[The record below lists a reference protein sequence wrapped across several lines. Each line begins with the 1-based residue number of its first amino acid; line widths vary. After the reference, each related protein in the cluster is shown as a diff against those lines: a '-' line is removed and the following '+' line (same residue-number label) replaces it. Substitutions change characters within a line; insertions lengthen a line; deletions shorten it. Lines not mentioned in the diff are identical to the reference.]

1 MTETSR
7 NQGFLLTKRRGVLS
21 AFAVLLAVILLAV
34 LTTAS
39 VVAQTPGGGSD
50 EICTNPTV
58 IFDPEDDRFTDLVE
72 DCRTLLKLIEDD
84 EITGRS
90 ATDALNWDE
99 NTNIFNWVGV
109 GIRPGAGSGSANPRR
124 VTSLNL
130 YSGTV
135 SSGVGETFTG
145 RVTNNEGNPALTPA
159 LNIHTITRT
168 LTGTLPSELG
178 DLEGLVTLN
187 IGCYA
192 FRAAPWPL
200 CSDKAALEAL
210 DDSQH
215 LAGYLTRGLEGRIP
229 DELGKLTNLRVLQLQ
244 GNRLTG
250 SIPDELGG
258 MTALRTLWL
267 QGNYRLDDKGTTT
280 ATNHTDD
287 DEITGGLDGSIPE
300 ELGNL
305 ADLRSL
311 SLSQNDLSGEIPAT
325 LGNLTAYLTE
335 LYLGE
340 NDLDGSIPAELGN
353 LNEKL
358 ERLHLENQRGDKL
371 TGNIP
376 ENLGSLNNLE
386 ELYLN
391 GNKLD
396 GEIPTTFQSLGELKK
411 LYLNDNKLTG
421 MIPEALRE
429 LRNIEAN
436 SLDLR
441 DNEFSGCIPSRI
453 ISWAGQRGETPIRHI
468 GVDADNMP
476 NTADDTLAGVLNLPS
491 CSAECSISGAAVA
504 SVVSAQQDTPI
515 NALDL
520 NTQCNYLYDLKGD
533 LEGDDN
539 EVLTNWNARTA
550 LFNWT
555 GVEFGEH
562 PNGTSTGLYVTKL
575 DLSAENLAGTLQGSI
590 PSDLRN
596 LTGLQ
601 ELHLQGNQLTGRI
614 PNLDALDH
622 LEKLDLSNNQLS
634 GRIPD
639 SLGSLDRGEGN
650 NGGAALKELRLNNN
664 QLTGKIPG
672 MLGDL
677 TGTDGDG
684 GAISLEVLDLSNNQ
698 LEGALPV
705 NLEKLTKLKELHLK
719 DNQLTGGIPDEWTDG
734 EDGDPDILETLD
746 LSGNQMS
753 DNLSP
758 ALQTLDKLKVLRLNN
773 QKADSEEDR
782 DGFEGPIPSQLGD
795 LFRLQEL
802 DLSDNNFVG
811 LLPEEF
817 KNLTSLRIL
826 RLSNNTLAGTVPER
840 LGVLAQVNLEE
851 IKLSGNRFSGC
862 LPGPFS
868 EVENNDFDMFDP
880 ALTFCGA
887 EPVATPTPVGPTPTP
902 TPMPPSGSEQLFLPL
917 VRR

>member
-39 VVAQTPGGGSD
+39 VVAQAPGGGSD

-90 ATDALNWDE
+90 ATDALNWNE

-109 GIRPGAGSGSANPRR
+109 TIRPGAGSGSANARR
-124 VTSLNL
+124 VTGLSLITN
-130 YSGTV
+130 TT
-135 SSGVGETFTG
+135 SSGVGETFSG
-145 RVTNNEGNPALTPA
+145 RVDNTQTPMTSLTPF
-159 LNIHTITRT
+159 TIDNH

-178 DLEGLVTLN
+178 DLTGLVNLN
-187 IGCYA
+187 ITCVTDTSRDNYS
-192 FRAAPWPL
+192 L
-200 CSDKAALEAL
+200 CNTLPITAGLLTMGL
-210 DDSQH
+210 DGS
-215 LAGYLTRGLEGRIP
+215 IP
-229 DELGKLTNLRVLQLQ
+229 DELGKLTNLRTLYLQ

-250 SIPDELGG
+250 SIPDELGDL
-258 MTALRTLWL
+258 TALRTLWL
-267 QGNYRLDDKGTTT
+267 QGNYRLDNKGTVTGT
-280 ATNHTDD
+280 DPTDD
-287 DEITGGLDGSIPE
+287 DEIVGGLDGSIPE

-311 SLSQNDLSGEIPAT
+311 SLTSNDLSGEIPAA
-325 LGNLTAYLTE
+325 LGNLAELTE

-340 NDLDGSIPAELGN
+340 NDLDGSIPDALGN
-353 LNEKL
+353 LTEKL

-376 ENLGSLNNLE
+376 LTLGNLENLE
-386 ELYLN
+386 DLYLN

-396 GEIPTTFQSLGELKK
+396 GEIPTSLGSLGELKK

-429 LRNIEAN
+429 LRNVEAQQ
-436 SLDLR
+436 LDLR

-453 ISWAGQRGETPIRHI
+453 IDWAGQRGDSSFRHI
-468 GVDADNMP
+468 GIDADGEDR
-476 NTADDTLAGVLNLPS
+476 TADDTLAGVLNLPS
-491 CSAECSISGAAVA
+491 CSAECRITGAAVA
-504 SVVSAQQDTPI
+504 SVVTALGDTPI

-520 NTQCNYLYDLKGD
+520 NTQCNRLYDLKGD
-533 LEGDDN
+533 LEGEDN

-562 PNGTSTGLYVTKL
+562 PDGETEGLFVTKL
-575 DLSAENLAGTLQGSI
+575 DLSDEVLGGTPLQGSI

-596 LTGLQ
+596 LTGLK
-601 ELHLQGNQLTGRI
+601 ELHLNNNQLTGRI
-614 PNLDALDH
+614 PNLDALDY

-634 GRIPD
+634 GRIPN
-639 SLGSLDRGEGN
+639 SLGDLDRNGN
-650 NGGAALKELRLNNN
+650 APNTGADSGAALKELRLNDN
-664 QLTGKIPG
+664 QLTGKIPPD
-672 MLGDL
+672 LGDL
-677 TGTDGDG
+677 TGTDGGEKD
-684 GAISLEVLDLSNNQ
+684 ISLEVLDLSNNQ
-698 LEGALPV
+698 LDGDIPAA
-705 NLEKLTKLKELHLK
+705 LEKLTKLKELHLQG
-719 DNQLTGGIPDEWTDG
+719 NQFTGGIPDDWTNADA
-734 EDGDPDILETLD
+734 DGDLTNLETLD

-753 DNLSP
+753 DNLNP
-758 ALQTLDKLKVLRLNN
+758 ALRTLTKLKVLRLNN

-782 DGFEGPIPSQLGD
+782 DGFEGPLPSQLGD

-817 KNLTSLRIL
+817 KNLTGLRIL
-826 RLSNNTLAGTVPER
+826 RLSNNNLAGTVPER

>member
-39 VVAQTPGGGSD
+39 VVAQAPGGGSD
-50 EICTNPTV
+50 ETCMNSTV
-58 IFDPEDDRFTDLVE
+58 IADPEDDRYTDLVE

-84 EITGRS
+84 EITGRP
-90 ATDALNWDE
+90 ATDALNW
-99 NTNIFNWVGV
+99 NAQTNIFNWVGV
-109 GIRPGAGSGSANPRR
+109 TIRPRAGSTGSAARR
-124 VTSLNL
+124 VTGLDL

-135 SSGVGETFTG
+135 SSGEGETFAG
-145 RVTNNEGNPALTPA
+145 RITSGPSVASF
-159 LNIHTITRT
+159 TITRT

-178 DLEGLVTLN
+178 DLEGLVNLN
-187 IGCYA
+187 IGCYIY
-192 FRAAPWPL
+192 RAAPWPL
-200 CSDKAALEAL
+200 CSDKAALEAQE
-210 DDSQH
+210 DSEH
-215 LAGYLTRGLEGRIP
+215 LAGYLTKGLEGRIP
-229 DELGKLTNLRVLQLQ
+229 AELGKLTNLRTLYLQ

-250 SIPDELGG
+250 SIPEELGN

-267 QGNYRLDDKGTTT
+267 QGNYRLDDKGTVTGT
-280 ATNHTDD
+280 APTED
-287 DEITGGLDGSIPE
+287 DEIVGGLDGSIPE

-311 SLSQNDLSGEIPAT
+311 SLAANDLSGEIPAN

-340 NDLDGSIPAELGN
+340 NDLDGNIPAELGN

-421 MIPEALRE
+421 MIPEGLRE
-429 LRNIEAN
+429 LRNVEAQQ
-436 SLDLR
+436 LDLR

-453 ISWAGQRGETPIRHI
+453 IDWAGQRGDSSFRHI
-468 GVDADNMP
+468 GIDADDTA

-491 CSAECSISGAAVA
+491 CSAECTITGAAVA
-504 SVVSAQQDTPI
+504 SVVSAQQDPPI
-515 NALDL
+515 SAQDIQD
-520 NTQCNYLYDLKGD
+520 QCNYLYDLKGD

-562 PNGTSTGLYVTKL
+562 PDGETEGLFVTKL
-575 DLSAENLAGTLQGSI
+575 DLSDEVLTTPLQGSI

-596 LTGLQ
+596 LTGLK
-601 ELHLQGNQLTGRI
+601 ELHLNNNQLTGRI
-614 PNLDALDH
+614 PNLDALDY
-622 LEKLDLSNNQLS
+622 LEKLNLSNNQLS

-639 SLGSLDRGEGN
+639 SLGNLTRGSTGAN
-650 NGGAALKELRLNNN
+650 SGAALKELRLNNN
-664 QLTGKIPG
+664 QLTGKIPTA
-672 MLGDL
+672 LGDL
-677 TGTDGDG
+677 TGRDGDDDP
-684 GAISLEVLDLSNNQ
+684 ISLEVLDLSNNQ
-698 LEGALPV
+698 LEGAIPAQ
-705 NLEKLTKLKELHLK
+705 LEKLTKLKELQLK

-734 EDGDPDILETLD
+734 DNGDPTILETLD

-758 ALQTLDKLKVLRLNN
+758 ALQEFDKLKVLRLNN

-782 DGFEGPIPSQLGD
+782 DGFEGPIPSQLGS
-795 LFRLQEL
+795 LFRLREL

-817 KNLTSLRIL
+817 KNLTGLRIL
-826 RLSNNTLAGTVPER
+826 RLSNNNLAGTVPER

-868 EVENNDFDMFDP
+868 TVTNNDFDMFDP
-880 ALTFCGA
+880 ELTFCGA

>member
-39 VVAQTPGGGSD
+39 VVAQAPGGGSD
-50 EICTNPTV
+50 EICTNTTV

-84 EITGRS
+84 ELTGRS
-90 ATDALNWDE
+90 ATDALNWDAE
-99 NTNIFNWVGV
+99 TNIFNWVGV
-109 GIRPGAGSGSANPRR
+109 GIRPGAGSGSSSARR
-124 VTSLNL
+124 VTSLEL

-135 SSGVGETFTG
+135 SSGQGETLDG
-145 RVTNNEGNPALTPA
+145 RVTTGDSVASF
-159 LNIHTITRT
+159 TIDNH

-192 FRAAPWPL
+192 ERSPAWTL
-200 CSDKAALEAL
+200 CDTLTITDGRLTMGL
-210 DDSQH
+210 DGS
-215 LAGYLTRGLEGRIP
+215 IP
-229 DELGKLTNLRVLQLQ
+229 DDLGKLTALRTLYLQ

-250 SIPDELGG
+250 SIPDELGD

-267 QGNYRLDDKGTTT
+267 QGNYRLDDKGTVTG
-280 ATNHTDD
+280 TNHTED
-287 DEITGGLDGSIPE
+287 DEIVGGLDGSIPE

-311 SLSQNDLSGEIPAT
+311 SLTSNDLSGEIPAA
-325 LGNLTAYLTE
+325 LGNLSALTE
-335 LYLGE
+335 LFLGE
-340 NDLDGSIPAELGN
+340 NDLDGSIPDALGN
-353 LNEKL
+353 LTEKL
-358 ERLHLENQRGDKL
+358 ERLHLEKQRGDKL

-376 ENLGSLNNLE
+376 LTLGNLE
-386 ELYLN
+386 KLEDLYLN

-396 GEIPTTFQSLGELKK
+396 GEIPTSLGSLGELKK

-429 LRNIEAN
+429 LRNVEAQQ
-436 SLDLR
+436 LDLR

-453 ISWAGQRGETPIRHI
+453 IDWAGQRDDSSFRHI
-468 GVDADNMP
+468 GIDADDTA

-491 CSAECSISGAAVA
+491 CSAECRITGAAVA
-504 SVVSAQQDTPI
+504 SVVSAQQDNPI

-562 PNGTSTGLYVTKL
+562 PDGTSTGLYVTKL
-575 DLSAENLAGTLQGSI
+575 DLSDEVLGGTPLQGSI

-596 LTGLQ
+596 LGGLK
-601 ELHLQGNQLTGRI
+601 ELHLNNNQLTGRI
-614 PNLDALDH
+614 PNLDALDY
-622 LEKLDLSNNQLS
+622 LEKLNLSNNQLS

-639 SLGSLDRGEGN
+639 SLGNLTRGTGD

-664 QLTGKIPG
+664 QLTGKIPAA
-672 MLGDL
+672 LGDL

-684 GAISLEVLDLSNNQ
+684 DDITLEVLDLSNNQ
-698 LEGALPV
+698 LDGAIPAA
-705 NLEKLTKLKELHLK
+705 LEKLTGLKELHLQG
-719 DNQLTGGIPDEWTDG
+719 NQFTGGIPDAWTDADN
-734 EDGDPDILETLD
+734 EDLTNLETLD

-753 DNLSP
+753 DNLNP
-758 ALQTLDKLKVLRLNN
+758 ALRTLTKLKVLRLNN

-782 DGFEGPIPSQLGD
+782 DGFEGPLPSQLGD

-817 KNLTSLRIL
+817 KNLTGLRIL
-826 RLSNNTLAGTVPER
+826 RLSNNNLAGTVPER

>member
-50 EICTNPTV
+50 ETCTNPTV

-90 ATDALNWDE
+90 ATTALNWNE

-109 GIRPGAGSGSANPRR
+109 TIRPGAGSGSANARR
-124 VTSLNL
+124 VTGLTL
-130 YSGTV
+130 ITGTT
-135 SSGVGETFTG
+135 SSGVGETFSG
-145 RVTNNEGNPALTPA
+145 RVDNTQNPMASLTPF
-159 LNIHTITRT
+159 TIDNH

-178 DLEGLVTLN
+178 DLTGLSTLEITCVTDTSREN
-187 IGCYA
+187 YS
-192 FRAAPWPL
+192 L
-200 CSDKAALEAL
+200 CNTLPITDGLLTMGL
-210 DDSQH
+210 DGS
-215 LAGYLTRGLEGRIP
+215 IP
-229 DELGKLTNLRVLQLQ
+229 DELGKLTNLRTLYLQ

-250 SIPDELGG
+250 SIPNELGDL
-258 MTALRTLWL
+258 TALRTLWL
-267 QGNYRLDDKGTTT
+267 QGNYRLDDKGTVTG
-280 ATNHTDD
+280 TNPTDD
-287 DEITGGLDGSIPE
+287 DEIVGGLDGSIPE

-311 SLSQNDLSGEIPAT
+311 SLTSNDLSGEIPAA
-325 LGNLTAYLTE
+325 LGNLAELTE

-340 NDLDGSIPAELGN
+340 NDLDGSIPDALGN
-353 LNEKL
+353 LTEKL

-376 ENLGSLNNLE
+376 LTLGNLENLE
-386 ELYLN
+386 DLYLN

-396 GEIPTTFQSLGELKK
+396 GEIPTSLGSLGELKK

-429 LRNIEAN
+429 LRNVEAQQ
-436 SLDLR
+436 LDLR

-453 ISWAGQRGETPIRHI
+453 IDWAGQRGDATFRHI
-468 GVDADNMP
+468 GIDADTTAD
-476 NTADDTLAGVLNLPS
+476 TADDTLAGVLNLPS
-491 CSAECSISGAAVA
+491 CSAECSITGAAVA

-515 NALDL
+515 NALAL

-562 PNGTSTGLYVTKL
+562 PDGETAGLFVTKL
-575 DLSAENLAGTLQGSI
+575 DLSDEVLGGTPLQGSI

-596 LTGLQ
+596 LTGLK
-601 ELHLQGNQLTGRI
+601 ELHLNNNQLTGRI
-614 PNLDALDH
+614 PNLDALDY
-622 LEKLDLSNNQLS
+622 LEKLNLSNNQLS

-639 SLGSLDRGEGN
+639 SLGSLTRGTGN
-650 NGGAALKELRLNNN
+650 NGGAALKELRLNDN

-672 MLGDL
+672 ALGNL
-677 TGTDGDG
+677 TGRDGDG
-684 GAISLEVLDLSNNQ
+684 DAISLEVLDLSNNQ
-698 LEGALPV
+698 LDGAIPTD
-705 NLEKLTKLKELHLK
+705 LERLTKLKELHLK
-719 DNQLTGGIPDEWTDG
+719 DNQLTGGIPDAWTDG
-734 EDGDPDILETLD
+734 ENGDPTILETLD

-758 ALQTLDKLKVLRLNN
+758 ALQTLTKLRVLRLNN

-782 DGFEGPIPSQLGD
+782 DGFEGPIPSQLGS
-795 LFRLQEL
+795 LFRLREL

-868 EVENNDFDMFDP
+868 TVTNNDFDMFDP
-880 ALTFCGA
+880 ELTFCGA

>member
-39 VVAQTPGGGSD
+39 VVAQAPGGGSD

-90 ATDALNWDE
+90 ATTALNWNE

-109 GIRPGAGSGSANPRR
+109 TIRPGAGSGSADARR
-124 VTSLNL
+124 VTGLEL
-130 YSGTV
+130 YSGTM
-135 SSGVGETFTG
+135 SSQTGETFDG
-145 RVTNNEGNPALTPA
+145 RVRNNEGNPALTPA
-159 LNIHTITRT
+159 LNLHTINMH

-178 DLEGLVTLN
+178 DLASLSTLN

-192 FRAAPWPL
+192 VRSPDWTL
-200 CSDKAALEAL
+200 CDTLTITDGRLTMGL
-210 DDSQH
+210 DGS
-215 LAGYLTRGLEGRIP
+215 IP
-229 DELGKLTNLRVLQLQ
+229 DDLGKLTNLRVLQLQ

-250 SIPDELGG
+250 SIPNELGDL
-258 MTALRTLWL
+258 TALRTLWL
-267 QGNYRLDDKGTTT
+267 QGNYRLDDKGTLTG
-280 ATNHTDD
+280 TNPTED
-287 DEITGGLDGSIPE
+287 DEIVGGLDGSIPE

-305 ADLRSL
+305 ADLRTL
-311 SLSQNDLSGEIPAT
+311 SLTSNDLSGEIPAA
-325 LGNLTAYLTE
+325 LGNLAELTE
-335 LYLGE
+335 LFLGE
-340 NDLDGSIPAELGN
+340 NDLDGSIPDALGN
-353 LNEKL
+353 LTEKL
-358 ERLHLENQRGDKL
+358 ERLHLEKQRGDKL

-376 ENLGSLNNLE
+376 LTLGNLENLE

-396 GEIPTTFQSLGELKK
+396 GEIPTSLGSLGELKK

-421 MIPEALRE
+421 MIPEE
-429 LRNIEAN
+429 LRDLRNVEAQQ
-436 SLDLR
+436 LDLR

-453 ISWAGQRGETPIRHI
+453 IGWAGQRGDSSFRHI
-468 GVDADNMP
+468 GIDADTTAD
-476 NTADDTLAGVLNLPS
+476 TADDTLAGVLNLPS
-491 CSAECSISGAAVA
+491 CSAECSITGAAVA

-515 NALDL
+515 SALAL

-562 PNGTSTGLYVTKL
+562 PDGDTAGLFVTKL
-575 DLSAENLAGTLQGSI
+575 DLSDEVLGGTPLQGSI

-596 LTGLQ
+596 LTGLK
-601 ELHLQGNQLTGRI
+601 ELHLNNNQLTGRI
-614 PNLDALDH
+614 PNLDALDY

-639 SLGSLDRGEGN
+639 SLGNLTRGSTGAN
-650 NGGAALKELRLNNN
+650 SGAALKELRLNNN
-664 QLTGKIPG
+664 QFTGKIPTA
-672 MLGDL
+672 LGGL
-677 TGTDGDG
+677 TGRDGSDDP
-684 GAISLEVLDLSNNQ
+684 ISLEVLDLSNNQ

-705 NLEKLTKLKELHLK
+705 ELQQLTKLKELHLK
-719 DNQLTGGIPDEWTDG
+719 DNQLTGGVPDAWTDG
-734 EDGDPDILETLD
+734 TSGDLTNLETLD
-746 LSGNQMS
+746 LSNNQMS

-758 ALQTLDKLKVLRLNN
+758 ALQTLTKLKVLRLNN

-782 DGFEGPIPSQLGD
+782 DGFEGPLPSQLGD

-817 KNLTSLRIL
+817 KNLTGLRIL
-826 RLSNNTLAGTVPER
+826 RLSNNNLAGTVPER

>member
-39 VVAQTPGGGSD
+39 VVAQGPPSGDTGT
-50 EICTNPTV
+50 CTNETV
-58 IFDPEDDRFTDLVE
+58 IFDAEDDRFTELVK
-72 DCRTLLKLIEDD
+72 DCQALLKLIEDD

-90 ATDALNWDE
+90 AADALNWNED
-99 NTNIFNWVGV
+99 TNIFNWVGV
-109 GIRPGAGSGSANPRR
+109 RIRPGAGSGASGPRR
-124 VTSLNL
+124 VTGLTL
-130 YSGTV
+130 VSGTV
-135 SSGVGETFTG
+135 SSGRGENFSGRFETG
-145 RVTNNEGNPALTPA
+145 PSVAEF
-159 LNIHTITRT
+159 TITRT
-168 LTGTLPSELG
+168 LTGTLPSALG
-178 DLEGLVTLN
+178 DLDGLTSLD
-187 IGCYA
+187 IGCRNFGPDARYT
-192 FRAAPWPL
+192 L
-200 CSDKAALEAL
+200 CDT
-210 DDSQH
+210 
-215 LAGYLTRGLEGRIP
+215 LTITDGLLTKGLHGSIP
-229 DELGKLTNLRVLQLQ
+229 DDLGKLTNLQSLSLQ

-258 MTALRTLWL
+258 LTALKNLWL
-267 QGNYRLDDKGTTT
+267 QGNYRLDPGDEE
-280 ATNHTDD
+280 ATDD
-287 DEITGGLDGSIPE
+287 DEITGGLDGSIPA

-305 ADLRSL
+305 AALEYL
-311 SLSQNDLSGEIPAT
+311 SLAKNDLSGAIPETLGNLANLIWLYLSENDLDDSIPAT
-325 LGNLTAYLTE
+325 LGNLSE
-335 LYLGE
+335 L
-340 NDLDGSIPAELGN
+340 
-353 LNEKL
+353 K
-358 ERLHLENQRGDKL
+358 RLHLEKQRGDKL

-376 ENLGSLNNLE
+376 DLSALNENLE

-396 GEIPTTFQSLGELKK
+396 GEIPSSITSLGALKK

-421 MIPEALRE
+421 MIPENLR
-429 LRNIEAN
+429 
-436 SLDLR
+436 DLR
-441 DNEFSGCIPSRI
+441 DVTHVDLRNNEFSGCISNNVVE
-453 ISWAGQRGETPIRHI
+453 WAGDPGPDQTNDRHVNRDGEGATDIEL
-468 GVDADNMP
+468 
-476 NTADDTLAGVLNLPS
+476 DTVLNLPD
-491 CSAECSISGAAVA
+491 CSSECRITGAAIA

-515 NALDL
+515 NALAL
-520 NTQCNYLYDLKGD
+520 NTQCNYLYDLKEE
-533 LEGDDN
+533 LEGEDN
-539 EVLTNWNARTA
+539 NVLTNWTGRTA

-562 PNGTSTGLYVTKL
+562 PDGTTGLFVTKL

-614 PNLDALDH
+614 PNLDALDY

-639 SLGSLDRGEGN
+639 SLGSLDRGEGA

-664 QLTGKIPG
+664 QLTGAIPEE
-672 MLGDL
+672 LGDL

-698 LEGALPV
+698 LEGAIPA
-705 NLEKLTKLKELHLK
+705 NLEKLTKLKTLQLK

-734 EDGDPDILETLD
+734 ENGDPDILETLD

-773 QKADSEEDR
+773 QKADSEEER
-782 DGFEGPIPSQLGD
+782 DGFEGPIPSQLGG

-862 LPGPFS
+862 LPMEFRN
-868 EVENNDFDMFDP
+868 VENNDFDMFNP
-880 ALTFCGA
+880 ELTFCGA
-887 EPVATPTPVGPTPTP
+887 EPVATPTPVAPTPTP

>member
-39 VVAQTPGGGSD
+39 VVAQAPGGGSD

-90 ATDALNWDE
+90 AEDALNWNAE
-99 NTNIFNWVGV
+99 TNIFNWVGV
-109 GIRPGAGSGSANPRR
+109 GIRPGAGSGSANARR
-124 VTSLNL
+124 VTSLDL

-135 SSGVGETFTG
+135 SSEVGETFEG
-145 RVTNNEGNPALTPA
+145 RVTTGPSVARF
-159 LNIHTITRT
+159 TIDNH

-178 DLEGLVTLN
+178 DLAGLVTLN

-192 FRAAPWPL
+192 VRAAPWPL
-200 CSDKAALEAL
+200 C
-210 DDSQH
+210 
-215 LAGYLTRGLEGRIP
+215 GTLTRDNGLLTMGLEGSIP
-229 DELGKLTNLRVLQLQ
+229 DELGKLTSLRVLQLQ

-250 SIPDELGG
+250 SIPDELGDL
-258 MTALRTLWL
+258 TALRTLWL

-305 ADLRSL
+305 ADLRTL
-311 SLSQNDLSGEIPAT
+311 SLTQNDLSGEIPAT

-340 NDLDGSIPAELGN
+340 NDLDGSIPDALGN
-353 LNEKL
+353 LTEKL

-376 ENLGSLNNLE
+376 LTLGNLENLE

-396 GEIPTTFQSLGELKK
+396 GEIPTSMGSLGELKK

-429 LRNIEAN
+429 LRNIEEN

-468 GVDADNMP
+468 GIDADNTA

-491 CSAECSISGAAVA
+491 CSSECNISGAAVA

-515 NALDL
+515 NALDI

-562 PNGTSTGLYVTKL
+562 PDGTTGLFVTKL

-639 SLGSLDRGEGN
+639 SLGNLDRGEGDG
-650 NGGAALKELRLNNN
+650 GGAALKELRLNDN
-664 QLTGKIPG
+664 QFTGKIPTT
-672 MLGDL
+672 LGNL
-677 TGTDGDG
+677 TGADSDG

-705 NLEKLTKLKELHLK
+705 ELEKLTKLKELHLK

-734 EDGDPDILETLD
+734 EDGDPTILETLD

-753 DNLSP
+753 DNISP
-758 ALQTLDKLKVLRLNN
+758 ALQTLTKLKVLRLNN

-851 IKLSGNRFSGC
+851 IKLAGNRFSGC

>member
-39 VVAQTPGGGSD
+39 VVAQAPDGGSD
-50 EICTNPTV
+50 EICTNTTV

-72 DCRTLLKLIEDD
+72 DCRALLKLIEDD

-90 ATDALNWDE
+90 AATALNW
-99 NTNIFNWVGV
+99 NAMTNIFNWVGV
-109 GIRPGAGSGSANPRR
+109 GIRPGAGSGSSNARR

-135 SSGVGETFTG
+135 SSGNGETLGG
-145 RVTNNEGNPALTPA
+145 RVTGLD
-159 LNIHTITRT
+159 LFTITMH

-178 DLEGLVTLN
+178 DLTGLVNLN

-192 FRAAPWPL
+192 VRSPDWTL
-200 CSDKAALEAL
+200 CDTLTITDSRLTMGL
-210 DDSQH
+210 DGS
-215 LAGYLTRGLEGRIP
+215 IP
-229 DELGKLTNLRVLQLQ
+229 DDLGKLTSLRTLYLQ

-250 SIPDELGG
+250 SIPNELGDL
-258 MTALRTLWL
+258 TALRTLWL
-267 QGNYRLDDKGTTT
+267 QGNYRLDNKGTVTG
-280 ATNHTDD
+280 TNPTDD
-287 DEITGGLDGSIPE
+287 DEIVGGLDGSIPE

-311 SLSQNDLSGEIPAT
+311 SLTSNDLSGEIPAA
-325 LGNLTAYLTE
+325 LGNLAELTE

-340 NDLDGSIPAELGN
+340 NDLDGSIPDALGN
-353 LNEKL
+353 LTEKL

-376 ENLGSLNNLE
+376 LTLGNLENLE
-386 ELYLN
+386 DLYLN

-396 GEIPTTFQSLGELKK
+396 GEIPTSLGSLGELKK

-421 MIPEALRE
+421 MIPEELRE
-429 LRNIEAN
+429 LRNVEAQQ
-436 SLDLR
+436 LDLR

-453 ISWAGQRGETPIRHI
+453 IGWAGQRGDSSFRHI
-468 GVDADNMP
+468 GIDADDDEG
-476 NTADDTLAGVLNLPS
+476 TADDTLAGVLNLPS
-491 CSAECSISGAAVA
+491 CSAECSITGAAVA
-504 SVVSAQQDTPI
+504 SVVSAQQDGMI
-515 NALDL
+515 NALAL

-562 PNGTSTGLYVTKL
+562 PDGDTAGLFVTKL
-575 DLSAENLAGTLQGSI
+575 DLSDEVLGGTPLQGSI

-596 LTGLQ
+596 LTGLK

-614 PNLDALDH
+614 PNLDALDY
-622 LEKLDLSNNQLS
+622 LEKLNLSNNQLS

-639 SLGSLDRGEGN
+639 SLGNLTRGSTGAN
-650 NGGAALKELRLNNN
+650 SGAALKELRLNNN
-664 QLTGKIPG
+664 QFTDKIPKALGKLTGR
-672 MLGDL
+672 
-677 TGTDGDG
+677 DGDEDP
-684 GAISLEVLDLSNNQ
+684 ISLEVLDLSNNQ

-705 NLEKLTKLKELHLK
+705 ELQQLTKLKELHLK
-719 DNQLTGGIPDEWTDG
+719 DNQLTGGVPDAWTDG
-734 EDGDPDILETLD
+734 TAGDLTNLETLD
-746 LSGNQMS
+746 LSNNQMS

-758 ALQTLDKLKVLRLNN
+758 ALRTLTKLKVLRLNN

-782 DGFEGPIPSQLGD
+782 DGFEGPLPSQLGD

-817 KNLTSLRIL
+817 KNLTGLRIL
-826 RLSNNTLAGTVPER
+826 RLSNNNLAGTVPER

-902 TPMPPSGSEQLFLPL
+902 TPMPPSGSEQLFLPF

>member
-39 VVAQTPGGGSD
+39 VVAQGPPSGDTGT
-50 EICTNPTV
+50 CTNETV
-58 IFDPEDDRFTDLVE
+58 IFDAEDDRFTELVK
-72 DCRTLLKLIEDD
+72 DCQALLKLIEDD
-84 EITGRS
+84 EITGRP
-90 ATDALNWDE
+90 ATDALNWNED
-99 NTNIFNWVGV
+99 TNIFNWVGV
-109 GIRPGAGSGSANPRR
+109 TIKPGAGSGSSNARR
-124 VTSLNL
+124 VTGLTL
-130 YSGTV
+130 VSGTV
-135 SSGVGETFTG
+135 SSGRGETFAGRIETG
-145 RVTNNEGNPALTPA
+145 PSVASF
-159 LNIHTITRT
+159 TITRT
-168 LTGTLPSELG
+168 LTGTLPSALG
-178 DLEGLVTLN
+178 DLAGLTSLD
-187 IGCYA
+187 IGCRNIDA
-192 FRAAPWPL
+192 DNADTL
-200 CSDKAALEAL
+200 CNT
-210 DDSQH
+210 
-215 LAGYLTRGLEGRIP
+215 LTITDGLLTMGLHGSIP
-229 DELGKLTNLRVLQLQ
+229 DDLGKLTNLRFLQLQ

-250 SIPDELGG
+250 SIPDELGSL
-258 MTALRTLWL
+258 TALERLWL
-267 QGNYRLDDKGTTT
+267 QGNYRLDPGDD
-280 ATNHTDD
+280 AATDD
-287 DEITGGLDGSIPE
+287 DEIVGGLE
-300 ELGNL
+300 
-305 ADLRSL
+305 
-311 SLSQNDLSGEIPAT
+311 
-325 LGNLTAYLTE
+325 
-335 LYLGE
+335 
-340 NDLDGSIPAELGN
+340 GSIPAELGN
-353 LNEKL
+353 LTAL
-358 ERLHLENQRGDKL
+358 EYLSLAKNDLSGAIPETLGDLNNLIWLYLSENVLDGSIPATLSNLGDLKRLHLENQRGDKL

-376 ENLGSLNNLE
+376 DLSTLNENLE

-396 GEIPTTFQSLGELKK
+396 GEIPSSITSLGALKK

-421 MIPEALRE
+421 MIPE
-429 LRNIEAN
+429 
-436 SLDLR
+436 DLR
-441 DNEFSGCIPSRI
+441 DLRDVTHVDLRNNEFSGCISNNVVE
-453 ISWAGQRGETPIRHI
+453 WAGDPGPEQTNDRHVNRDGEGATDIEL
-468 GVDADNMP
+468 
-476 NTADDTLAGVLNLPS
+476 DTVLNLPN
-491 CSAECSISGAAVA
+491 CSSECRITGAAIA
-504 SVVSAQQDTPI
+504 SVVSAQQDPPI
-515 NALDL
+515 NAMAL
-520 NTQCNYLYDLKGD
+520 NTQCNYLYDLKED
-533 LEGDDN
+533 LEGEDN
-539 EVLTNWNARTA
+539 NVLTNWTGRTA

-562 PNGTSTGLYVTKL
+562 PDGTAGLFVTKL

-614 PNLDALDH
+614 PNLDALDY

-639 SLGSLDRGEGN
+639 SLGALNRGEGD

-664 QLTGKIPG
+664 QLTGSIPEE
-672 MLGDL
+672 LGDL

-698 LEGALPV
+698 LEGAIPAE
-705 NLEKLTKLKELHLK
+705 LEKLTKLKTLQLK
-719 DNQLTGGIPDEWTDG
+719 DNQLTGGVPDDWTDG
-734 EDGDPDILETLD
+734 DNVDLTNLETLD

-758 ALQTLDKLKVLRLNN
+758 ALQELDKLKVLRLNN
-773 QKADSEEDR
+773 QKANSEAER
-782 DGFEGPIPSQLGD
+782 DGFEGPIPSQLGG
-795 LFRLQEL
+795 LFRLREL
-802 DLSDNNFVG
+802 DLSNNNFVG

-868 EVENNDFDMFDP
+868 MVENNDFDMFDP
-880 ALTFCGA
+880 EPTFCGA
-887 EPVATPTPVGPTPTP
+887 EPVATPTPVAPTPTP

-917 VRR
+917 VRG